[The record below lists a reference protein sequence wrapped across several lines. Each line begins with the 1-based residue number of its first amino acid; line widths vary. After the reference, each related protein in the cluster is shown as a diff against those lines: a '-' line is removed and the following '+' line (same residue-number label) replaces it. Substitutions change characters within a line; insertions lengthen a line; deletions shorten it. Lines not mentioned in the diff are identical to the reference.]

1 MICSKLI
8 TAVFNDVYYS
18 INEQQFINN
27 FYSVKYFSYIK
38 YISTEAVLKVIQC
51 FTTSYFDA
59 SANISVQSYLL
70 FVKALCTVGVFILNF
85 YVNLVD
91 PILQIIVSQG
101 TIDIC
106 CILPYMVILFYLNKV
121 QSFNSIKDV
130 EEQRTSTE
138 KQDTVLNQ
146 NRNSHSS
153 QRQHDSSIQFSNS
166 KQQNASQS
174 SIGSTF
180 KLHIQQQSIVQF
192 KEARQEEELYVDSF
206 KVIKTSQESDIIPSQ
221 QIESQYDNRVSE
233 TETDLDTQILEQER
247 KKWAKP
253 KKPLKLIEQGKNKM
267 NAIDAEPLPKLHYE
281 PSSSDFFK

>member
-8 TAVFNDVYYS
+8 TAVFNDVYYN
-18 INEQQFINN
+18 INEQQFINS

-38 YISTEAVLKVIQC
+38 YISTEAVLKVMQC

-70 FVKALCTVGVFILNF
+70 FVKVLCTVGVFILNF
-85 YVNLVD
+85 YINLVD

-121 QSFNSIKDV
+121 QSFNNIKDI
-130 EEQRTSTE
+130 EEQRMSTE
-138 KQDTVLNQ
+138 KQDTTINQNRSSRSSQKLNQ
-146 NRNSHSS
+146 N
-153 QRQHDSSIQFSNS
+153 NS

-180 KLHIQQQSIVQF
+180 KLHINQPQSIIQF

-206 KVIKTSQESDIIPSQ
+206 NVSSKSQESDIIPSVKQ
-221 QIESQYDNRVSE
+221 QDYNRISE

-247 KKWAKP
+247 KKRAKP
-253 KKPLKLIEQGKNKM
+253 KKPLKLIEQGKNKT